1 MIRPIDINE
10 ARMMSS
16 KRIMNGST
24 DTTIHNI
31 NQFIIKASAV
41 GQLEARVIVYTDI
54 VEQIAD
60 AYSGAGYHISYR
72 PDRGN
77 TSLLT
82 IRWAEDV
89 VNGIS

>member
-31 NQFIIKASAV
+31 NQLIIKSSSA
-41 GQLEARVIVYTDI
+41 GQFEIRVIVYSDD
-54 VEQIAD
+54 VEQIAND
-60 AYSGAGYHISYR
+60 YSKHGYSTHYR
-72 PDRGN
+72 ADRGN
-77 TSLLT
+77 TSFLT

-89 VNGIS
+89 INGN